1 MLELLCVQ
9 REGSIK
15 NIHLSYLRNLKFV
28 LRLYRLWSGLVLVLV
43 LVLRFCAYSCG
54 GVCVPVKRSKV
65 KVTGLQSAKNLD

>member
-43 LVLRFCAYSCG
+43 LVLRFYAYRDG
-54 GVCVPVKRSKV
+54 GVYS
-65 KVTGLQSAKNLD
+65 